1 VKRIS
6 LDVDGHMSELF
17 MVVHLEKANNRT
29 KQDMISKLIAKLP
42 DEYVMALDFAYDLYK
57 TESKEQS

>member
-17 MVVHLEKANNRT
+17 MVVHYVTEVLHPLEDELEKKTTGFSILWA
-29 KQDMISKLIAKLP
+29 QDCRMYGLFP
-42 DEYVMALDFAYDLYK
+42 VDC
-57 TESKEQS
+57 

>member
-1 VKRIS
+1 MPQEIEETRRKVARHV
-6 LDVDGHMSELF
+6 LE
-17 MVVHLEKANNRT
+17 HLEKANNRT